1 MGNKNCYKEQSR
13 ACNDTCTAYCASE
26 RHGVNCLELATQLES
41 LERAKH
47 MSLSNELYA
56 VNARL
61 LAHALNS
68 FKDTFKA
75 ALG

>member
-1 MGNKNCYKEQSR
+1 MEKKYCYKDGSR
-13 ACNDTCTAYCASE
+13 ICDDSCTAYCIDP
-26 RHGVNCLELATQLES
+26 RHGVHCLDLASQLES

-56 VNARL
+56 VNAKL
-61 LAHALNS
+61 LASSLNS
-68 FKDTFKA
+68 FRDTFKA